1 MEYSVNF
8 YCNLLQEPENFY
20 PAELPEFV
28 DLLNDQGFKHVF
40 GRDANKDILIALL
53 NEIIPDRVIVDLRHI
68 RNEQIPSDPETKGSV
83 FDLYCET
90 EDGSRIVVELQNKP
104 QHLNSP
110 RIWMI
115 FLPTICRKYSSTASK
130 TCTGTKS
137 SLKHSNNLYATG
149 SLKRHGL
156 QP

>member
-53 NEIIPDRVIVDLRHI
+53 NEIIPDRVIVDLSHI
-68 RNEQIPSDPETKGSV
+68 RNEQIPSDP
-83 FDLYCET
+83 
-90 EDGSRIVVELQNKP
+90 
-104 QHLNSP
+104 
-110 RIWMI
+110 
-115 FLPTICRKYSSTASK
+115 
-130 TCTGTKS
+130 
-137 SLKHSNNLYATG
+137 
-149 SLKRHGL
+149 
-156 QP
+156 

>member
-53 NEIIPDRVIVDLRHI
+53 NKSSRTGLLLT
-68 RNEQIPSDPETKGSV
+68 SDISAMSRYRQTRKQKGAY
-83 FDLYCET
+83 LT
-90 EDGSRIVVELQNKP
+90 
-104 QHLNSP
+104 
-110 RIWMI
+110 
-115 FLPTICRKYSSTASK
+115 STA
-130 TCTGTKS
+130 
-137 SLKHSNNLYATG
+137 
-149 SLKRHGL
+149 KRKMEAG
-156 QP
+156 